1 MSNAEVPD
9 EKNEHLNLKA
19 GTYMYFAPEL
29 FFTGKDKKPFGPA
42 TDIWAL
48 GITIYYL
55 LTGVHPYEDAQSL
68 YDLVD
73 KIQQREVNLDLIR
86 NDYARAVVKRM
97 LDKNPDTRV
106 TIEALIQM
114 DWVTN
119 NGTEPL
125 QIDVVEKTDGK

>member
-1 MSNAEVPD
+1 M
-9 EKNEHLNLKA
+9 
-19 GTYMYFAPEL
+19 
-29 FFTGKDKKPFGPA
+29 
-42 TDIWAL
+42 
-48 GITIYYL
+48 
-55 LTGVHPYEDAQSL
+55 TGVSPYEDAQSL

-86 NDYARAVVKRM
+86 NENARAVVKRM

-125 QIDVVEKTDGK
+125 QIDVVEKTDGKQLAYARPERIKPIQTGLFASRSKDNKLFAGLIHTIIEAGLDMSEEDQT